1 MSARISHE
9 KSVIDNL
16 VIAGGTGYRRWCGR
30 LEGSPSCR
38 QQIAYQ
44 RRDDIYP

>member
-1 MSARISHE
+1 MKKVLLI
-9 KSVIDNL
+9 ILLLL
-16 VIAGGTGYRRWCGR
+16 VGTGYRRWCGR